1 MPKKSYRTKAKR
13 RANLSKEI
21 QRKNLQSP
29 KPAAAQVQLSNK
41 ASSVNRDPVNH
52 HQYLIPEL
60 RRIGI
65 LAGAM
70 IITLI
75 VLSFIL
81 G

>member
-13 RANLSKEI
+13 RARLAREI
-21 QRKNLQSP
+21 QKENLQSP
-29 KPAAAQVQLSNK
+29 KPAAAQLQLANK
-41 ASSVNRDPVNH
+41 ASSVNRNPANH

-65 LAGAM
+65 FAGAM
-70 IITLI
+70 VITLI